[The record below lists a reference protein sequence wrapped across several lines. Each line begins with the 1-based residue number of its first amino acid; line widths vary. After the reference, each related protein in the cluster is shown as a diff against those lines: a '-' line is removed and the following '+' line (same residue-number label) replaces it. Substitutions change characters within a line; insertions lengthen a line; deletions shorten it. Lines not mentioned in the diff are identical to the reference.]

1 MNKKMNR
8 ELNSFRGF
16 TLIELLAVIVV
27 LAIIIL
33 IAVQAVL
40 PQMDRAQ
47 RSVFAIEA
55 NGAIQAAQTYFTTG
69 KLMGNDIGDTLPVDD
84 GGWKC
89 VPIEKLIDQGFSEL
103 EKGTYDGRVEVYK
116 KGTLYYYKVWLQKNK
131 EYMIMAAGA
140 TKPEGEEGE
149 DSYINEDVDLDDV
162 HDYNVTTWDKSAS
175 CPNTVSDSSW
185 Q

>member
-1 MNKKMNR
+1 MNR
-8 ELNSFRGF
+8 KINRDLNSFRGF

-69 KLMGNDIGDTLPVDD
+69 KLMGNNIGDILPVND

-103 EKGTYDGRVEVYK
+103 EKGTYNGRVEVYK

-140 TKPEGEEGE
+140 TKDEG
-149 DSYINEDVDLDDV
+149 SYINEDVDLDDV
-162 HDYNVTTWDKSAS
+162 RDYDETTWNKSDS